1 MVYCNGQP
9 LPFHG
14 LAGIK
19 EAIDLASY
27 YLWQSRC
34 RQNSE
39 AAQLT
44 KASVT
49 TTTTLTCSKKAAYLL
64 SDLLLPH
71 SLKQKESKNEEEE
84 EDKEKKEEEV
94 RQHQNFCSCK
104 AFGEVVEQW
113 RDYNE
118 CLTRKCGHSVQ
129 QWQDM
134 GFLYSTEEDEKEK
147 ATERPHKLCLDSGI
161 RGKPGATTTT
171 HYCST
176 LCNKQTNSRHMS

>member
-1 MVYCNGQP
+1 MYCNGQP

-14 LAGIK
+14 AAGIK

-34 RQNSE
+34 RQNNE
-39 AAQLT
+39 AAQLR

-49 TTTTLTCSKKAAYLL
+49 TTLKCSKKAAYLL

-71 SLKQKESKNEEEE
+71 SLLEQKENEEEKE
-84 EDKEKKEEEV
+84 KKEKKEEEII
-94 RQHQNFCSCK
+94 QQQNFCSCK
-104 AFGEVVEQW
+104 AFDEVVEQW

-118 CLTRKCGHSVQ
+118 CLTRKYGHSVQ

-134 GFLYSTEEDEKEK
+134 GFLYSTEEDEEKEGDR
-147 ATERPHKLCLDSGI
+147 E
-161 RGKPGATTTT
+161 TT
-171 HYCST
+171 
-176 LCNKQTNSRHMS
+176 QAVP